1 MQLVTARF
9 LGTFQADPLDVP
21 QIAIDYLAGQLD
33 ARDPSC
39 LKRYGD
45 RAKTRLEHV
54 WEIRRALRLVEFAE
68 ARPNLE
74 TWAEQRHGQLATARR
89 LCSWKRSH
97 GYAPGTCSY
106 LAFRY
111 WHDLS
116 PAFVTK
122 QPSGCRTPLPA
133 H

>member
-1 MQLVTARF
+1 M
-9 LGTFQADPLDVP
+9 GTFLADPLDVP

-74 TWAEQRHGQLATARR
+74 TWVRATAWTTGDGPTALFVEAVAWLRTRNVLLPGVSILAR
-89 LCSWKRSH
+89 LIASVRDE
-97 GYAPGTCSY
+97 TTVR
-106 LAFRY
+106 L
-111 WHDLS
+111 
-116 PAFVTK
+116 
-122 QPSGCRTPLPA
+122 
-133 H
+133 